1 MNSLNS
7 LLFNSGFQHI
17 VIKIISYLDI
27 ESFMNIRKV
36 NKTFLSLIDNEL
48 FLWRNALKQMHP
60 IDMTKI
66 LTEENEKDKIQRSW
80 YKYNCVCIQRWK
92 EVSKPFCN
100 SLLALKLLVPYIFE
114 VHQRHFTKDF
124 VKDPKICWTLLRT
137 PWHQTCCFASEKL
150 LELIINHLATTDD
163 DTITLSPQ
171 CDLKHKW
178 NVFDTACIS
187 KRLEAVKL
195 VWKIGKKYGIDFTQK
210 FSPAMLP
217 LFAAFASRNPSIFK
231 FVLDQEEID
240 INAKDHFN
248 CPNGGGY
255 RGKGR
260 TIMHKIASFGNHNG
274 WVQHNVKIMLAN
286 CQGRHIDWNA
296 QDDNG
301 DTPLMVALKTARHY
315 KSEESDYG
323 YYLEALEDLKNLLE
337 AAETPFD
344 MYLPNRFGL
353 TAWDYVL
360 LKDTDK
366 EIVDTVKMHIAKIT
380 K

>member
-1 MNSLNS
+1 
-7 LLFNSGFQHI
+7 
-17 VIKIISYLDI
+17 
-27 ESFMNIRKV
+27 MNIRKV

-48 FLWRNALKQMHP
+48 FLWRNALKRMDP

-80 YKYNCVCIQRWK
+80 YKYNGVCIQRWK
-92 EVSKPFCN
+92 EISKPFCN

-124 VKDPKICWTLLRT
+124 VKDPMICRTLLRS
-137 PWHQTCCFASEKL
+137 PWQQACCFASEKL

-210 FSPAMLP
+210 FSPVMLP
-217 LFAAFASRNPSIFK
+217 LFAAFGSRNPLIFK
-231 FVLDQEEID
+231 FVVEQEDID
-240 INAKDHFN
+240 INVKDHFI
-248 CPNGGGY
+248 CGY
-255 RGKGR
+255 YVGRGQ
-260 TIMHKIASFGNHNG
+260 TIMHQIVRFGNHTG
-274 WVQHNVKIMLAN
+274 ELQHNVEYMFAN
-286 CQGRHIDWNA
+286 CQGRNIDWNA

-301 DTPLMVALKTARHY
+301 DTPLMIALKTVRRY
-315 KSEESDYG
+315 KSEESVYG
-323 YYLEALEDLKNLLE
+323 YHLEALEDLKNLLE

-344 MYLPNRFGL
+344 MQLPNRHGL
-353 TAWDYVL
+353 TAWDYVML
-360 LKDTDK
+360 SKDK
-366 EIVDTVKMHIAKIT
+366 EIVDAVKMHIAK
-380 K
+380 